1 MNTKLDAYRIFNEAA
16 RTLSF
21 SKAAKNLYVTQSAI
35 SQAIT
40 ALEKNL
46 DTPLF
51 IRHAK
56 GVTLTKEGSLL
67 YEKTRLALLM
77 IDQAENDLI
86 NLKELKGGDFI
97 IGAPDTICANY
108 LIPYLVK
115 FRQAYPLVHIRVIN
129 STSLETIKRLK
140 AGELD
145 LAFMNLPIKD
155 EGVTTMPCLNVHD
168 IFVSSRPDDHVYT
181 YEEIAH
187 KKLIM
192 LEKQSNSRLYVDQV
206 FAKKGIHLAPEMEL
220 GAHALLLD
228 FAKNG
233 LGVSC
238 VIQEFS
244 TELLDAHEIYPLKLE
259 TPIPERSIGY
269 AYVNKPLSSAATQ
282 FIALL

>member
-1 MNTKLDAYRIFNEAA
+1 MNTKLDSYRIFNEAA

-35 SQAIT
+35 SQSIT

-46 DTPLF
+46 DTVLF

-56 GVTLTKEGSLL
+56 GVSLTKEGSLL
-67 YEKTRLALLM
+67 YEKTRLALAM

-86 NLKELKGGDFI
+86 NLKELRGGDFV

-108 LIPYLVK
+108 LIPYLVR
-115 FRQAYPLVHIRVIN
+115 FREAYPLVHIRVIN

-140 AGELD
+140 EGQLD
-145 LAFMNLPIKD
+145 LAFMNLPIRE
-155 EGVTTMPCLNVHD
+155 EGIVTVPCLNVHD
-168 IFVSSRPDDHVYT
+168 IFVSSTPDDHVYS

-192 LEKQSNSRLYVDQV
+192 LERQSNSRLYVDRV
-206 FAKKGIHLAPEMEL
+206 FAKKGIHLSPEMEL

-244 TELLDAHEIYPLKLE
+244 KELLDAHEIYPLKLK
-259 TPIPERSIGY
+259 TPIPARSIGY
-269 AYVNKPLSSAATQ
+269 AYMNRPLSSAALQ